1 MHLTNEWYFYQDAL
15 SAETCDEII
24 ELGHQKKFTEG
35 KADTHREELTDEE
48 RKAGKTPR
56 YGLSSAR
63 DSNIAWADNQNLY
76 DIVFPIMW
84 HANEAAGWNFDI
96 QACETPQITQ
106 YKVGQY
112 YKWHNDGPSDS
123 LSVYKEEQVGK
134 DKPLLLDK
142 VRKLSM
148 TILLNED
155 YKGGQFQI
163 RSWGRN
169 NKPKITT
176 IPISSRGSIVVFPS
190 FLYHRVKPVT
200 KGIRYSMVA
209 WFLGP
214 HFK

>member
-1 MHLTNEWYFYQDAL
+1 MHLTNEWYYFIDAITPDRC
-15 SAETCDEII
+15 EEII
-24 ELGHQKKFTEG
+24 ELGHQKEFTEG
-35 KADTHREELTDEE
+35 KADTHGEELTGEE
-48 RKAGKTPR
+48 RKSGKTPR
-56 YGLSSAR
+56 YGLSSHR
-63 DSNIAWADNQNLY
+63 DSNVAWIENQELYNL
-76 DIVFPIMW
+76 IFPFMYY
-84 HANEAAGWNFDI
+84 ANEAAGWNFDI
-96 QACETPQITQ
+96 LSCEMPQITQ

-200 KGIRYSMVA
+200 KGIRYSLVA